1 VGVKPVES
9 SKQPLKPEELQAI
22 REILQQY
29 QAHEISNL
37 PRRPTFKDPRINSG
51 FLCNAEIRK
60 RALQKAKADPRATGG
75 SLSSL
80 IELLLWRYVGSPED
94 VIEEQDSEE

>member
-1 VGVKPVES
+1 MDSNG
-9 SKQPLKPEELQAI
+9 QPLSAEELHAI

-29 QAHEISNL
+29 KAHEISNL

-80 IELLLWRYVGSPED
+80 IELLLWRFVGSPED
-94 VIEEQDSEE
+94 VIEEQE